1 MTIPL
6 RNTIFEK
13 IKEANSLTDVELY
26 KSLTKDGLNLP
37 EDKFNKLLL
46 DLEILG
52 LIKVA
57 WFTKDERRI
66 EVIVVEKEEDP
77 IEKQN
82 KEVNSLTDVELY
94 KSLTKDGQNL
104 PEDKFNKLLLD
115 LEILGLIKVAWFT
128 KDERRIEVIVI
139 EKEED
144 PIEKQNKEVMEKDYE
159 ASFPGLDK

>member
-6 RNTIFEK
+6 RNTVYDK
-13 IKEANSLTDVELY
+13 IKEVNSLTDVELY
-26 KSLTKDGLNLP
+26 KSLTKDGLNIP

-66 EVIVVEKEEDP
+66 E
-77 IEKQN
+77 
-82 KEVNSLTDVELY
+82 L
-94 KSLTKDGQNL
+94 
-104 PEDKFNKLLLD
+104 
-115 LEILGLIKVAWFT
+115 
-128 KDERRIEVIVI
+128 IVI
-139 EKEED
+139 KKEED

>member
-6 RNTIFEK
+6 RNTVFDK
-13 IKEANSLTDVELY
+13 IKEVNSLTDVELS
-26 KSLTKDGLNLP
+26 KSLAKDGLNLP
-37 EDKFNKLLL
+37 EDKFNKVLL

-66 EVIVVEKEEDP
+66 EIV
-77 IEKQN
+77 
-82 KEVNSLTDVELY
+82 
-94 KSLTKDGQNL
+94 
-104 PEDKFNKLLLD
+104 
-115 LEILGLIKVAWFT
+115 
-128 KDERRIEVIVI
+128 VI